1 MGATNMIVRFR
12 SLLLAIIA
20 LAATVVIATV
30 PGVAPQVALLAT
42 TAIIMGGAGHPLGT
56 PPDSLAFVTDYTN
69 NRMTNYVNQSGL
81 PGTPTTDTL
90 VVITPEARILGFGF
104 DPSFT
109 FRGIFD
115 GPFDKAVAVG
125 QKNLDLCIKGDPSC
139 AYNQQV
145 STVTPTTNDQFVV
158 YGYSQSST
166 IATLEKIALA
176 KQYPN
181 GGGPNVSFVLTAN
194 GNRPNGGILTR
205 GPAGV
210 TVPIIGLT
218 FGNPTPTNTQYQTI
232 DVARQYDG
240 WADQPL
246 NPLNPFAEVNSLF
259 GQLYLHVNYDQVSMA
274 QAEKQQTVG
283 DTTYYLI
290 PTPILPMLMPL
301 ESIPVVGNALADT
314 LDPFFRV
321 LVEAGYD
328 RTISPGTPTTF
339 NLLYFPNPVDLAHN
353 LALAIPTGLDN
364 GISDLTN
371 DQNNRPLGTDRP
383 GPYGVGGPP
392 VQMPDV
398 PSPEAS
404 TQQSAPLNT
413 SDPVI
418 TASTQETTDPTPTSS
433 APTPPAN
440 TNRPILT
447 VLNNT
452 INNVQAQGEVRPN
465 PLAIPNASSVLPTG
479 APGVGGGALNNPTT
493 GVGAPL
499 KQLGDAVKNAVDSV
513 VKPKAS
519 TGNTG

>member
-1 MGATNMIVRFR
+1 MSAKLR
-12 SLLLAIIA
+12 SLLLAVLA
-20 LAATVVIATV
+20 LAATVVIAAV
-30 PGVAPQVALLAT
+30 PGVAPQIALLAT
-42 TAIIMGGAGHPLGT
+42 TAIIMGGAGHPLST
-56 PPDSLAFVTDYTN
+56 PPDSLPWVLDYRD

-81 PGTPTTDTL
+81 PGTPTTRTL

-115 GPFDKAVAVG
+115 GPFDKAVATG
-125 QKNLDLCIKGDPSC
+125 TDNLDACIHAASDCP
-139 AYNQQV
+139 YNAGA
-145 STVTPTTNDQFVV
+145 STVAPSATDSFVV
-158 YGYSQSST
+158 YGYSQSSS
-166 IATLEKIALA
+166 IATMEKIRL
-176 KQYPN
+176 KQEYPN
-181 GGGPNVSFVLTAN
+181 GGGPDVSFVLTAN

-205 GPAGV
+205 GPAGL
-210 TVPIIGLT
+210 TIPIIGLT

-232 DVARQYDG
+232 DVVRQYDG

-274 QAEKQQTVG
+274 NAVKQQTVG

-301 ESIPVVGNALADT
+301 ESVPVVGTALADT

-339 NLLYFPNPVDLAHN
+339 NLLYFPNPVDLVHN
-353 LALAIPTGLDN
+353 LGEAIPTGLDN

-392 VQMPDV
+392 VQLPDQ
-398 PSPEAS
+398 PSPMTSNPQTTSLDTGNPIATAN
-404 TQQSAPLNT
+404 TQ
-413 SDPVI
+413 D
-418 TASTQETTDPTPTSS
+418 TQEPGPTQPETTK
-433 APTPPAN
+433 
-440 TNRPILT
+440 RPILT
-447 VLNNT
+447 ALNNAAT
-452 INNVQAQGEVRPN
+452 RVQAQGEVRQN
-465 PLAIPNASSVLPTG
+465 PLAIPNGSSVLLQGLPGGGG
-479 APGVGGGALNNPTT
+479 APGAVSGPAGA
-493 GVGAPL
+493 GSPL
-499 KQLGDAVKNAVDSV
+499 KQLGDAVKTAVDSV
-513 VKPKAS
+513 LKPKPATDS
-519 TGNTG
+519 AG